1 MIDWKRG
8 GGRSRESALSRS
20 DWVCLNVLQKMRCVA
35 ENEITEWLDER
46 SIPRDPYHRG
56 SSHKYYLQ
64 FYAPS
69 DHPKTDAFVRRYYER
84 ITPDSET
91 LIHVTDWAAYEKSD
105 MITVLGIRS
114 SRGEDRILIDA
125 PGHILPAPEEEIGV
139 SLFGLLTSFG
149 WSSYLYSATSDT
161 TLLNWEG
168 EIFDFWTNF
177 EQDFDEMKLMLKQ
190 FNLAQTSNGEQGV
203 VSNGEQRG
211 WFASLWTSFRRRG

>member
-1 MIDWKRG
+1 
-8 GGRSRESALSRS
+8 
-20 DWVCLNVLQKMRCVA
+20 
-35 ENEITEWLDER
+35 
-46 SIPRDPYHRG
+46 
-56 SSHKYYLQ
+56 
-64 FYAPS
+64 
-69 DHPKTDAFVRRYYER
+69 
-84 ITPDSET
+84 
-91 LIHVTDWAAYEKSD
+91 

-177 EQDFDEMKLMLKQ
+177 QQDFDEMKLMLKQ